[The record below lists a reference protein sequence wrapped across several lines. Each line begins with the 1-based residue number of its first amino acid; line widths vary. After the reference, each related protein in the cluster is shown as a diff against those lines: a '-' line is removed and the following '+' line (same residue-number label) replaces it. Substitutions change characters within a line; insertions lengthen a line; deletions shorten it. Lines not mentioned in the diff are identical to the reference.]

1 MYAGLILALL
11 LIPGCQSREES
22 GDGGE
27 MPVHVGA
34 ALTAADVTLTNAI
47 DVYQRDRQVVKTGG
61 VSEQKLQSCGTSAQH
76 AEAQMRQAHVNLPY
90 TTIREPFTGA
100 LDMRQISLGAY
111 WKPDDPIVSIRQM
124 DPLYLGFEIPQQ
136 TSQPSGFIQQELIKI
151 GVPGLHLNRRS

>member
-61 VSEQKLQSCGTSAQH
+61 VSEQKLQSCGTSVQH
-76 AEAQMRQAHVNLPY
+76 AEA
-90 TTIREPFTGA
+90 TIREPFTGA